1 MLNPLLP
8 RPSSSDGSAFH
19 GWRYAAIA
27 ATMNF
32 LAAGL
37 YGRGFS
43 VYFLPLLRD
52 FGLNHTTTSFIAGL
66 ATLEGGVQAPIA
78 GYLIDK
84 YGPRIMT
91 LIGATLAGIGFLL
104 LPLASDLLSFGL
116 IYVGIVSLGINSGFH
131 NSAGAIVNAWFVRR
145 RGLAFG
151 IISAGIALGGGI
163 MTPIVAAVVL
173 EWGWRWAV
181 TLSGLTILFVG
192 VPLSLF
198 IRNKPEDVGQH
209 PDGQPLP
216 RRLGRST
223 DTLSYRDFTFRQGAR
238 TVSYWLLA
246 IGITLRISAQAGIL
260 VHIFPMLV
268 WKGLDE
274 TVAIGT
280 ISLSTGG
287 IAIGAISFSA
297 VVTRLFMGWLGDK
310 FPKRLLVVFGMI
322 VGAAGAFFFLM
333 APGKL
338 WVVIIFA
345 LMFSITDGA
354 AGLTWAMIGDFFGRS
369 AYATLR
375 GLITFC
381 VSIGSMTT
389 AVVVGYIRDKTDGYY
404 WALILLIGVYLSAA
418 LVFVVIQAPR
428 RETRKVES
436 SE

>member
-1 MLNPLLP
+1 MLNPLLG
-8 RPSSSDGSAFH
+8 RTPSGDGSAFH

-43 VYFLPLLRD
+43 VYFLPLARD
-52 FGLNHTTTSFIAGL
+52 LGLSHTATSLIFGF
-66 ATLEGGVQAPIA
+66 ATLEGGVQAPVA

-104 LPLASDLLSFGL
+104 LPLASDLLSFVL
-116 IYVGIVSLGINSGFH
+116 IYVGIVALGVNAGFH

-151 IISAGIALGGGI
+151 IISVGIALGGGV

-181 TLSGLTILFVG
+181 TLSGLMILLVG

-198 IRNKPEDVGQH
+198 IRNRPEDVGQH
-209 PDGQPLP
+209 PDGEPPP
-216 RRLGRST
+216 RRIGRST
-223 DTLSYRDFTFRQGAR
+223 DTLSYRDFTFRQGTR

-260 VHIFPMLV
+260 VHIVPMLV

-274 TVAIGT
+274 AMGGVAIAT
-280 ISLSTGG
+280 
-287 IAIGAISFSA
+287 ISFSA
-297 VVTRLFMGWLGDK
+297 VGTRLFMGWLGDK
-310 FPKRLLVVFGMI
+310 LPKRLLVVFGMI

-338 WVVIIFA
+338 WVVIVFA

-389 AVVVGYIRDKTDGYY
+389 PVIVGWIRDDTDGYFR
-404 WALILLIGVYLSAA
+404 ALILLIGVYLSAA
-418 LVFVVIQAPR
+418 LVFVVIRTPR
-428 RETRKVES
+428 RVAKKVES

>member
-1 MLNPLLP
+1 MLNGPDRSP
-8 RPSSSDGSAFH
+8 PSSDGSAFH

-27 ATMNF
+27 STMNF

-43 VYFLPLLRD
+43 VYFLPLARD
-52 FGLNHTTTSFIAGL
+52 LSLSHTATSLIFGF

-91 LIGATLAGIGFLL
+91 MIGATLAGIGFIL
-104 LPLASDLLSFGL
+104 LPLANDLISFVL
-116 IYVGIVSLGINSGFH
+116 IYVGIIALGINFGFH

-151 IISAGIALGGGI
+151 IISVGIALGGGV
-163 MTPIVAAVVL
+163 MTPIIAAIVL

-181 TLSGLTILFVG
+181 TLSGLTILLVG
-192 VPLSLF
+192 VPLSFL
-198 IRNKPEDVGQH
+198 IRNRPEDVGQY
-209 PDGQPLP
+209 PDGEPPP
-216 RRLGRST
+216 RRIGRST
-223 DTLSYRDFTFRQGAR
+223 DILSYRDFTFRQATR

-246 IGITLRISAQAGIL
+246 FGITLRISAQAGIL
-260 VHIFPMLV
+260 VHIVPMLV

-274 TVAIGT
+274 AVGA
-280 ISLSTGG
+280 
-287 IAIGAISFSA
+287 IAIATISFSA
-297 VVTRLFMGWLGDK
+297 VGTRLFMGWLGDK
-310 FPKRLLVVFGMI
+310 LPKRLLVVFGMI
-322 VGAAGAFFFLM
+322 VGAAGALFFLL

-338 WVVIIFA
+338 WVVIVFA
-345 LMFSITDGA
+345 LMFSVTDGA

-375 GLITFC
+375 GAITFC

-389 AVVVGYIRDKTDGYY
+389 PVVVGRIFDVTDGYY
-404 WALILLIGVYLSAA
+404 WALIPLIGVYLSAA
-418 LVFVVIQAPR
+418 LVFIVIRTPTKR
-428 RETRKVES
+428 RDKVES
-436 SE
+436 TA

>member
-1 MLNPLLP
+1 MLNGPDRSP
-8 RPSSSDGSAFH
+8 PSSDGSAFH

-27 ATMNF
+27 STMNF

-43 VYFLPLLRD
+43 VYFLPIARD
-52 FGLNHTTTSFIAGL
+52 LSLSHTATSLIFGF

-91 LIGATLAGIGFLL
+91 LIGATLAGIGFIL
-104 LPLASDLLSFGL
+104 LPLANDLVSFVL
-116 IYVGIVSLGINSGFH
+116 IYVGIIALGINFGFH

-151 IISAGIALGGGI
+151 IISVGIALGGGV
-163 MTPIVAAVVL
+163 MTPIIAAIVL

-181 TLSGLTILFVG
+181 TLSGLTILLVG
-192 VPLSLF
+192 VPLSFL
-198 IRNKPEDVGQH
+198 IRNRPEDVGQY
-209 PDGQPLP
+209 PDGEPPP
-216 RRLGRST
+216 RRIGRST
-223 DTLSYRDFTFRQGAR
+223 DILSYRDFTFRQATR

-246 IGITLRISAQAGIL
+246 FGITLRISAQAGIL
-260 VHIFPMLV
+260 VHIVPMLV

-274 TVAIGT
+274 AVGAVAIAT
-280 ISLSTGG
+280 
-287 IAIGAISFSA
+287 ISFSA
-297 VVTRLFMGWLGDK
+297 VGTRLFMGWLGDK
-310 FPKRLLVVFGMI
+310 LPKRLLVVFGMI
-322 VGAAGAFFFLM
+322 VGAAGALFFLL

-338 WVVIIFA
+338 WVVIVFA
-345 LMFSITDGA
+345 LMFSVTDGA

-375 GLITFC
+375 GAITFC

-389 AVVVGYIRDKTDGYY
+389 PVVVGRIFDVTDGYY
-404 WALILLIGVYLSAA
+404 WALIPLIGVYLSAA
-418 LVFVVIQAPR
+418 LVFIVIRTPTKQPP
-428 RETRKVES
+428 KVES
-436 SE
+436 GT

>member
-1 MLNPLLP
+1 MLNGPDRSP
-8 RPSSSDGSAFH
+8 PSSDGSAFH

-27 ATMNF
+27 STMNF

-43 VYFLPLLRD
+43 VYFLPLARD
-52 FGLNHTTTSFIAGL
+52 LSLSHTATSLIFGF

-104 LPLASDLLSFGL
+104 LPLASDLLSFVL
-116 IYVGIVSLGINSGFH
+116 IYVGIIALGINTGFH

-151 IISAGIALGGGI
+151 IISVGIALGGGV

-181 TLSGLTILFVG
+181 AMSGIMILLVG
-192 VPLSLF
+192 VPLSFL
-198 IRNKPEDVGQH
+198 IRNRPEDVGQF
-209 PDGQPLP
+209 PDGEPPPQ
-216 RRLGRST
+216 RIGRSS
-223 DTLSYRDFTFRQGAR
+223 DTLSYRDFTFRQATR

-246 IGITLRISAQAGIL
+246 FGITLRISAQAGIL
-260 VHIFPMLV
+260 VHIVPMLV

-274 TVAIGT
+274 AVGA
-280 ISLSTGG
+280 
-287 IAIGAISFSA
+287 IAIATISFSA
-297 VVTRLFMGWLGDK
+297 VGTRLFMGWLGDK
-310 FPKRLLVVFGMI
+310 LPKRLLVVFGMI
-322 VGAAGAFFFLM
+322 VGAAGALFFLL

-338 WVVIIFA
+338 WVVIVFA
-345 LMFSITDGA
+345 LMFSVTDGA

-375 GLITFC
+375 GAITFC

-389 AVVVGYIRDKTDGYY
+389 PVVVGRIFDVTDGYY
-404 WALILLIGVYLSAA
+404 WALIPLIGVYLSTA
-418 LVFVVIQAPR
+418 LVFIVIRTPR
-428 RETRKVES
+428 KGREIVES
-436 SE
+436 TT

>member
-1 MLNPLLP
+1 MLNGPDRSP
-8 RPSSSDGSAFH
+8 PSSDGSEFH

-27 ATMNF
+27 STMNF

-43 VYFLPLLRD
+43 IYFLPLARD
-52 FGLNHTTTSFIAGL
+52 LSLSHTATSLIFGF

-104 LPLASDLLSFGL
+104 LPLASDLLSFVL
-116 IYVGIVSLGINSGFH
+116 IYVGIIALGINTGFH

-151 IISAGIALGGGI
+151 IISVGIALGGGV

-181 TLSGLTILFVG
+181 AMSGITILLVG
-192 VPLSLF
+192 VPLSFL
-198 IRNKPEDVGQH
+198 IRNRPEDVGQF
-209 PDGQPLP
+209 PDGEPPP
-216 RRLGRST
+216 RRIGRST
-223 DTLSYRDFTFRQGAR
+223 DTLSYRDFTFRQATR

-246 IGITLRISAQAGIL
+246 FGITLRISAQAGIL
-260 VHIFPMLV
+260 VHIVPMLV

-274 TVAIGT
+274 AVGA
-280 ISLSTGG
+280 
-287 IAIGAISFSA
+287 IAIAMISFSA
-297 VVTRLFMGWLGDK
+297 VGTRLFMGWLGDK
-310 FPKRLLVVFGMI
+310 LPKRLLVVFGML
-322 VGAAGAFFFLM
+322 VGAAGALFFLL

-338 WVVIIFA
+338 WVVIVFA
-345 LMFSITDGA
+345 LMFSVTDGA

-375 GLITFC
+375 GAITFC

-389 AVVVGYIRDKTDGYY
+389 PVVVGRIFDVTGGYY
-404 WALILLIGVYLSAA
+404 WALIPLIGVYLSTA
-418 LVFVVIQAPR
+418 LVFIVIQTPQKGM
-428 RETRKVES
+428 EKVES
-436 SE
+436 SS